1 MPTGRIS
8 PAPAT
13 LEAIPPNHSIK
24 KLPSVAQKYTI
35 PGMVY
40 EAKDET
46 SREALNHR
54 LNRIMGQL
62 EGLKK
67 RVASGESDC
76 VADMGQI
83 KAIRNAL
90 WKFAEAY
97 VAVHMAECVAQKK
110 PVTEMRDNLQSV
122 IQAAFS
128 I

>member
-1 MPTGRIS
+1 
-8 PAPAT
+8 
-13 LEAIPPNHSIK
+13 
-24 KLPSVAQKYTI
+24 
-35 PGMVY
+35 MVY
-40 EAKDET
+40 KAKDEP
-46 SREALNHR
+46 SREDLNHR
-54 LNRIMGQL
+54 LSRIMGQL

-76 VADMGQI
+76 VTDMGQI

-97 VAVHMAECVAQKK
+97 VEVHMAECVAQKK
-110 PVTEMRDNLQSV
+110 PMNEMRDNLQSV

>member
-1 MPTGRIS
+1 
-8 PAPAT
+8 
-13 LEAIPPNHSIK
+13 
-24 KLPSVAQKYTI
+24 
-35 PGMVY
+35 MVY
-40 EAKDET
+40 RTAGKT
-46 SREALNHR
+46 SREDLGHR

-76 VADMGQI
+76 VSDMGQI

-97 VAVHMAECVAQKK
+97 VEVHMSECVAQKK
-110 PVTEMRDNLQSV
+110 PAGEMQENLQSV